1 MCECIPCMW
10 VSGEARGRWQVL
22 WNLESSSG
30 PPEEPDTLALHCRTS
45 LRPPTVC
52 FLFLNVIL
60 INCFKV
66 LYMYTIYFGHFSP
79 HPSLKLIPDPLLLPP
94 NFVYSLFL
102 KTIVHW
108 LQCLV
113 PIYSRM
119 WTIHWSMANSKSHTP
134 LKKKKLF
141 FPRGAWQWLL
151 NQRWRTRE
159 PSWDSD
165 WFDLVQVLWRE
176 QPLLWVS
183 WCPEDTVLL
192 QSSLTSGFISFS
204 IPSSTM
210 VPGLVGS
217 GCATESPSVAEHS
230 LNTYA
235 GYPTHLW
242 VSSLATIH
250 CTDTLI
256 WCSLRVHWCVSIETL
271 LEK

>member
-134 LKKKKLF
+134 LKKK
-141 FPRGAWQWLL
+141 
-151 NQRWRTRE
+151 
-159 PSWDSD
+159 
-165 WFDLVQVLWRE
+165 
-176 QPLLWVS
+176 
-183 WCPEDTVLL
+183 
-192 QSSLTSGFISFS
+192 
-204 IPSSTM
+204 
-210 VPGLVGS
+210 
-217 GCATESPSVAEHS
+217 
-230 LNTYA
+230 
-235 GYPTHLW
+235 
-242 VSSLATIH
+242 
-250 CTDTLI
+250 
-256 WCSLRVHWCVSIETL
+256 ETL
-271 LEK
+271 LPHRCLTMTSQPALENSWAILG

>member
-134 LKKKKLF
+134 LKKKRNSSSPKVLDNDFSTSAGELVSHPGIVTGLILYRSYEGNSHYCESRGVQKTLF
-141 FPRGAWQWLL
+141 CSSPPWPLALSVFLSRLPRWSLALWGV
-151 NQRWRTRE
+151 
-159 PSWDSD
+159 D
-165 WFDLVQVLWRE
+165 VL
-176 QPLLWVS
+176 QK
-183 WCPEDTVLL
+183 
-192 QSSLTSGFISFS
+192 
-204 IPSSTM
+204 
-210 VPGLVGS
+210 
-217 GCATESPSVAEHS
+217 A
-230 LNTYA
+230 
-235 GYPTHLW
+235 HLW
-242 VSSLATIH
+242 LSTP
-250 CTDTLI
+250 
-256 WCSLRVHWCVSIETL
+256 
-271 LEK
+271 